1 MAENKIKEQEEQ
13 EPQEQEKAPVKKKKR
28 VSKPARNLIRFMGVF
43 GIFDR
48 NQIVHAM
55 PFILFVTA
63 LIMFYIGN
71 SYYAESTIRKI
82 DKMKVE
88 LKDRRAEFIYTESEV
103 MNRSKPSEVA
113 KAVESMGIKEPLE
126 PPKRIVVRDE
136 GNKKK

>member
-1 MAENKIKEQEEQ
+1 MAENKIKEQEE
-13 EPQEQEKAPVKKKKR
+13 PQEQEEAPVKKKR
-28 VSKPARNLIRFMGVF
+28 TSKPARNLIRALNVF
-43 GIFDR
+43 GVFDR

-113 KAVESMGIKEPLE
+113 KAVETMGIKEPLE

-136 GNKKK
+136 GKNKKN